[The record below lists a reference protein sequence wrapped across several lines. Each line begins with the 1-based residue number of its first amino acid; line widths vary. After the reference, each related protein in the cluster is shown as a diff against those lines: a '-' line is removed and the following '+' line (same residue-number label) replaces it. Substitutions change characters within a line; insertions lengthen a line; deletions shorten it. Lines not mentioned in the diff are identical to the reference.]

1 MEKQSVLPPPS
12 IRPKTLRTA
21 QLAVPPAQAEARLDD
36 IAEQALDEAKRY
48 SSDPAP
54 LFALVA
60 KTRELSGR

>member
-1 MEKQSVLPPPS
+1 MTGAAFYAALP
-12 IRPKTLRTA
+12 A
-21 QLAVPPAQAEARLDD
+21 AEARLDD

-48 SSDPAP
+48 SNDAAP